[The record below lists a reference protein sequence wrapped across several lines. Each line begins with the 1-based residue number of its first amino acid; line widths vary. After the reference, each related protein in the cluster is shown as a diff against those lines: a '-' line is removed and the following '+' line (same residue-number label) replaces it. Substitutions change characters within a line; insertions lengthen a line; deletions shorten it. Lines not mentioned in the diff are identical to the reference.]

1 MPDTLIGTARRTP
14 AFAQPNPLATELAG
28 SSAAISRVQEMV
40 RRVAA
45 LDGHVLLIARRGSD
59 ADAVARDIHARSPL
73 GAHAFVSV
81 ACGAAGVEQVLFG
94 DPVHPAPPDLEA
106 LSADSRVAA
115 ARGGTLFLEDA
126 TELPAGVQARL
137 ARLTRDGEAR
147 IDGEPVPTAM
157 RLIVSAPPGIDSD
170 VREHRFRS
178 DVYRRVSTLRVDLP
192 PLSERPEDVP
202 VLALRV
208 LEDLS
213 TASGG
218 RPRSFS
224 QAALSLL
231 GAMAWPGNLAELRET
246 VERAASGTDQDPI
259 QIEHLLPTLQ
269 LDRAPQVFAPEGTLR
284 VARQRFEHDYI
295 AAVLQHHGWRMT
307 KAAQTLGIQRP
318 NLYRKARQ
326 LGIPLVRSAEPEPR
340 KY

>member
-1 MPDTLIGTARRTP
+1 MPDPLIGTARQTP
-14 AFAQPNPLATELAG
+14 AFAQPSPLATELAG

-59 ADAVARDIHARSPL
+59 ADAVARHIHARSPL

-94 DPVHPAPPDLEA
+94 DPVHPAPSDLEA
-106 LSADSRVAA
+106 LSADSRLAA

-202 VLALRV
+202 ILALRV

-269 LDRAPQVFAPEGTLR
+269 LDRAP
-284 VARQRFEHDYI
+284 
-295 AAVLQHHGWRMT
+295 
-307 KAAQTLGIQRP
+307 
-318 NLYRKARQ
+318 
-326 LGIPLVRSAEPEPR
+326 
-340 KY
+340 